1 LPTVARLLPIA
12 LLLSL
17 LLAAPASASQTQ
29 SLTFEAPRDL
39 MNPATRPA
47 ALAEMETLGVRSLR
61 VIVTWHDVAPSP
73 DAAAM
78 PNFEPT
84 DPNAYDWGE
93 YDNLMAAAKER
104 NWPVLLTISGPVP
117 KWATQAKL
125 DTLTRP
131 SATAFAAFATAVG
144 RHYGDQVDT
153 WAIWNEPNQPQF
165 LRPQFGDGGRAIS
178 PAIYRSLYLAG
189 VRGLRKA
196 GQGNDRI
203 LLGETSPR
211 GTGRVVAPLRF
222 LRGTLCLSS
231 KYVKS
236 KSCAALPASGYAH
249 HAYTTRQGPFFKPG
263 NKDDV
268 TIGVLSRLT
277 KALDRARRAGALTQQ
292 LPIYLTEFGIQST
305 PDTQNG
311 VSLAQQV
318 EYRAIAER
326 IAYDNPRVTSFSQYL
341 LRDSDPT
348 GPKQYGGFESGLR
361 FADGR
366 PKPALPAFRLPLAV
380 RRNGSRVS
388 IWGLVRPAAPA
399 PLAGLTPVAPITGA
413 GAAPTTVTIVYADR
427 GSSTFKT
434 LQSVRTDAHGYFRF
448 DSAYRA
454 GRRWNVR
461 WTSLSGTPVGAYT
474 KPKA

>member
-1 LPTVARLLPIA
+1 MPSVHRLLPLT

-17 LLAAPASASQTQ
+17 LLAAPAGASKSQ

-39 MNPATRPA
+39 MNPATRPP
-47 ALAEMETLGVRSLR
+47 ALQEMESLGVRSLR
-61 VIVTWHDVAPSP
+61 VILTWADVAPSP
-73 DAAAM
+73 ASATT

-84 DPNAYDWGE
+84 NPDAYNWGE
-93 YDNLMAAAKER
+93 YDPLLAAAKAR

-117 KWATQAKL
+117 KWATKDKL
-125 DTLTRP
+125 DNLTRP

-144 RHYGDQVDT
+144 RKYGSQVNA

-165 LRPQFGDGGRAIS
+165 LRPQFGNGGKAIS
-178 PAIYRSLYLAG
+178 PGIYRSLYLAG
-189 VRGLRKA
+189 VRGLTKA

-222 LRGTLCLSS
+222 LRGALCLGPTY
-231 KYVKS
+231 KKR
-236 KSCAALPASGYAH
+236 KSCGALPASGYAH
-249 HAYTTRQGPFFKPG
+249 HAYTTRQGPFFKPA
-263 NKDDV
+263 NRDDV

-277 KALDRARRAGALTQQ
+277 TALDRARKAGALTKK

-305 PDTQNG
+305 PDTQSG
-311 VSLAQQV
+311 VSLAKQV

-326 IAYDNPRVTSFSQYL
+326 IAYDNSRVTSFSQYL

-366 PKPALPAFRLPLAV
+366 PKPSLPAFRLPLAV
-380 RRNGSRVS
+380 RRTGSKVS

-399 PLAGLTPVAPITGA
+399 PLAGVGPVTPVTGPNTGA
-413 GAAPTTVTIVYADR
+413 TSVTIVYADR
-427 GSSTFKT
+427 GSSKFKT
-434 LQSVRTDAHGYFRF
+434 LRTVKTNSRGYFTF
-448 DSAYRA
+448 SSAYKA

-461 WTSLSGTPVGAYT
+461 WTSLAGTPVGAYT
-474 KPKA
+474 KR